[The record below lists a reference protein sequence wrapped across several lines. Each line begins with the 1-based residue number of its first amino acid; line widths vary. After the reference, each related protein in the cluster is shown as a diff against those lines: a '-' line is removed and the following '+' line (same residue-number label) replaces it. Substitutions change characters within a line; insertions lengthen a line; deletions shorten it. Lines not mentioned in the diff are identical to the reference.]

1 MRPLVVFLVLSLL
14 SGLFATLGSQPARAA
29 TLEPLPPCTGIP
41 MWDLMTPCDPTS
53 LVPRLTTVNFVN
65 SLACDL
71 TMKNPQ
77 PSDPNSD
84 VYLQHGGWYPNNNS
98 APQILIPR
106 GQRATWTSGT
116 IGLLTGT
123 EGFVRYTTENCVNQQ
138 MNDRPVK
145 LYWDNP
151 FVGTNKYNED
161 GTDRPWFKVIREG
174 GDGNHATV
182 TWTVQEK
189 PTAIVSMGDS
199 FISGEGGRWN
209 GNGNTGPEGSA
220 FGTDR
225 AALNCNGDET
235 SCAHDS
241 SRVYGDTNPDGGNG
255 CDRSDVA
262 EIRGAEIE
270 GIPVNRRFNLAC
282 SGAVTDN
289 VIRSEFKGEPAQVQQ
304 LRSLAENYRIRL
316 VTLSIGG
323 NDLKF
328 SDIVTSCATKFM
340 VPNPVSPRCK
350 GAWES
355 TFEASLD
362 PVEDKVVETI
372 GAIRGEMTAAGYLDS
387 EYRLV
392 AQSYPSPLASS
403 ADYRYQAESYDRQK
417 LGGCPFYN
425 SDADWAAQEIIPKIG
440 NMVQRAAHRGGAS
453 YLDLTHAFAG
463 HELCSIYAEQATAQD
478 NQSFPVPREHAE
490 WVRWVA
496 TVSPFATP
504 QGAKQEY
511 IHPNAYGQRALSRC
525 LEMVYAAL
533 GAGTT
538 CVGSAGNADPVLGQ
552 PLPGTIMARASADS
566 VSQASGFLRD
576 RMDVFAASGLRVP
589 QSYTGGF
596 FGPGTKFGD
605 TGYQS
610 SFTYD
615 NAVTIAALLE
625 KGTGSDVSHA
635 KDLGDSLLYAQD
647 HDPVNDGRIRAS
659 YLPNPF
665 ITTLGRDYPVGTPY
679 IAGWSVY
686 TGNMAWA
693 GMAFAHLYKAT
704 GDSKYLDGALRAAN
718 WIQTNSADTRG
729 AGGYT
734 GGYADTSA
742 AEDGS
747 GMVQRTWKA
756 TEHNIDVGAF
766 FAMLNQ
772 LTGDQAWK
780 GRSDNA
786 FTFVKSMLS
795 DDHNHLW
802 TGTGLDGVTVN
813 EDAVPED
820 VQTWSYLAT
829 QDPAYAR
836 TVDWAAG
843 RMAATDNGFAGV
855 SFSAVDTSG
864 VWFEGTAHLL
874 AAYQARRAPGD
885 VDKAAALISTLQ
897 KAQTPA
903 PNANGAGIV
912 AASHDGL
919 DTGQGDLYYSSL
931 HTGATAWYV
940 LGALG
945 GNPFQL

>member
-1 MRPLVVFLVLSLL
+1 MNGRPI
-14 SGLFATLGSQPARAA
+14 R
-29 TLEPLPPCTGIP
+29 
-41 MWDLMTPCDPTS
+41 
-53 LVPRLTTVNFVN
+53 
-65 SLACDL
+65 
-71 TMKNPQ
+71 
-77 PSDPNSD
+77 
-84 VYLQHGGWYPNNNS
+84 
-98 APQILIPR
+98 
-106 GQRATWTSGT
+106 
-116 IGLLTGT
+116 
-123 EGFVRYTTENCVNQQ
+123 
-138 MNDRPVK
+138 

-151 FVGTNKYNED
+151 YIGSNKYNED
-161 GTDRPWFKVIREG
+161 GTDRPWFKVTRNG

-209 GNGNTGPEGSA
+209 GNGNAGPDGSA
-220 FGTDR
+220 YGTDR
-225 AALNCNGDET
+225 AAVNCNGDET
-235 SCAHDS
+235 SCTHDS
-241 SRVYGDTNPDGGNG
+241 SRVYGTTNPDGGNG

-262 EIRGAEIE
+262 EIRGAAIE
-270 GIPVNRRFNLAC
+270 GIPVDRRFNLAC

-304 LRSLAENYRIRL
+304 LRALAEDYRIRL
-316 VTLSIGG
+316 VALSIGG

-340 VPNPVSPRCK
+340 IPNPLSPRCE
-350 GAWES
+350 GAWRS
-355 TFEASLD
+355 TFEASLG
-362 PVEDKVVETI
+362 PVENKVVETI
-372 GAIRGEMTAAGYLDS
+372 GAIRDVMTGAGYLDAD
-387 EYRLV
+387 YRLV

-403 ADYRYQAESYDRQK
+403 AYYRYETESYERQQQ
-417 LGGCPFYN
+417 GGCPFYN
-425 SDADWAAQEIIPKIG
+425 SDADWAAHEIIPAIG
-440 NMVQRAAHRGGAS
+440 SMVRRAAHRGGAS
-453 YLDLTHAFAG
+453 YLDLTGAFTG
-463 HELCSIYAEQATAQD
+463 HELCSRQAGQATAQD
-478 NQSFPVPREHAE
+478 NLSFPVHKEQAE

-511 IHPNAYGQRALSRC
+511 IHPNAYGQQALSKC
-525 LEMVYAAL
+525 LEYAYTSVS
-533 GAGTT
+533 GTR
-538 CVGSAGNADPVLGQ
+538 CVGSAGTRDPIPMP
-552 PLPGTIMARASADS
+552 PLPGTVIAKAPADS
-566 VSQASGFLRD
+566 VSRATGFLNG
-576 RMDVFAASGLRVP
+576 RMDAFAASGPRVP

-596 FGPGTKFGD
+596 FGPGTRFGE

-615 NAVTIAALLE
+615 NAVTIAALLT

-679 IAGWSVY
+679 IGGWSVY

-693 GMAFAHLYKAT
+693 GMAFCHLYKAT
-704 GDSKYLDGALRAAN
+704 GDSKYLDGTLRAAN

-729 AGGYT
+729 IGGYT

-766 FAMLNQ
+766 FAMLNR

-780 GRSDNA
+780 DRSDNA
-786 FTFVKSMLS
+786 FAFVKSMLS

-829 QDPAYAR
+829 LDPAYAR
-836 TVDWAAG
+836 TMDWAAG

-874 AAYQARRAPGD
+874 AAYQTRRAPGD
-885 VDKAAALISTLQ
+885 TDKAAALISTLQ
-897 KAQTPA
+897 RAQSSA
-903 PNANGAGIV
+903 PNTNGAGIV

-945 GNPFQL
+945 GNPFRL